1 MKKQLK
7 EIAHKIVELEKQ
19 AQTTPNFNYALE
31 MEKLIKGLSLKDLL
45 EVDNYIQE
53 NNLLT
58 K

>member
-7 EIAHKIVELEKQ
+7 KIAHKIVELEKQ

-31 MEKLIKGLSLKDLL
+31 MEKLIKELSLKDLL